1 MAWAVVAGTAAVAS
15 GVVSAKG
22 SMASAKAARQV
33 GEYNAKVA
41 ENEKVLLQRAT
52 RQKEKNLRRQSEKLV
67 GSQRVATAKSGIQM
81 SGSPMQALA
90 DTFFNT
96 EMDAINIRYAGSI
109 EEASKVNEAAM
120 ARAGAA
126 AKSMQYKTQAYSTL
140 LSSAGSAASG
150 FGGTGGGSMGPQS
163 SQFTGGGNLSGVN

>member
-96 EMDAINIRYAGSI
+96 EMDAINIRYSGSI

-120 ARAGAA
+120 ARASAA

-140 LSSAGSAASG
+140 LSSGGKAASA
-150 FGGTGGGSMGPQS
+150 QR
-163 SQFTGGGNLSGVN
+163 